1 MKKFEYKSCYVG
13 DKGQL
18 ESDLIISGVN
28 ETKLNELGKEGWEL
42 VNIIKTEEERRTNL
56 TAIFKRE
63 LTNKS

>member
-28 ETKLNELGKEGWEL
+28 ETKLNELGNEGWEL